1 MSDTY
6 EKILL
11 IEHPAG
17 LHLRPAAL
25 FVKTAARFQSQITL
39 TNLSREGSPEANA
52 KSMFGLMQ
60 SGVSQGHQV
69 RVAAS
74 GSDATEALAALE
86 ELVRNNFE
94 EQESAPRP

>member
-1 MSDTY
+1 MSDSY

-25 FVKTAARFQSQITL
+25 FVKTAARFQSQIRL
-39 TNLSREGSPEANA
+39 INLSREGSPEVDA

-60 SGVSQGHQV
+60 SGVAQGHQV
-69 RVAAS
+69 RLSAS
-74 GSDATEALAALE
+74 GPDAAEALAALE
-86 ELVRNNFE
+86 ELVHNNFE
-94 EQESAPRP
+94 EQE